1 MSGRQV
7 LVLLCLPVLAQ
18 TQQTPANVSRKALDL
33 LLAAKYGELTSLL
46 NDAARERLTP
56 EFLKDRVGAEIKGFG
71 KQGNIGSPI
80 IARDGR
86 NTLVSIPVS
95 FSLTGVNV
103 QFSIDESMRVAGIY
117 LRPTDAPLPPLRKQP
132 VYSSSGAFHEREVT
146 VGTDP
151 WKLGG
156 TLLTPNGK
164 GPFPAIVLVHGPGP
178 NDRDESIYSSRIF
191 RDLAEGLA
199 SKGIAVLRYDK
210 RTKVYGAKMSEM
222 EYTVEQETIADA
234 LCAVVL
240 LRAQPGVNPARV
252 FLLGHSLGGYL
263 APRIAARD
271 GKLAGLVFLAAN
283 ARPIEDVALEQNAY
297 VVRLM
302 GTPSPEAQKRLDS
315 LKAEVAK
322 VKKLEPGKPN
332 PPVVMGLPAAYLLDL
347 KKYDAPAQA
356 RQISAPLLVL
366 QGGRDFQV
374 TMTDYGL
381 WRSALAGSAN
391 VTFHSYPALNHL
403 FISGDAK
410 GTPAEYRVPGNVAP
424 EVISD
429 IAAWILK

>member
-1 MSGRQV
+1 VPGKV
-7 LVLLCLPVLAQ
+7 LVFFFSALSLAQ
-18 TQQTPANVSRKALDL
+18 AQRTPATVSRKALDL
-33 LLAAKYGELTSLL
+33 LLAARYPELTALL
-46 NDAARERLTP
+46 NSQAKERLTP
-56 EFLKDRVGAEIKGFG
+56 EFLRDKVDAEIKGFG
-71 KQGNIGSPI
+71 KQGNIGQPVT
-80 IARDGR
+80 ARDGR
-86 NTLVSIPVS
+86 NTLVSFPVS
-95 FSLTGVNV
+95 FSLTGVNI
-103 QFSIDESMRVAGIY
+103 QFTIDESMRIAGLY
-117 LRPTDAPLPPLRKQP
+117 LRPADAPLPPLRKQP
-132 VYSSSGAFHEREVT
+132 VYSSSGSFRESDVA
-146 VGTDP
+146 VGKDP

-156 TLLTPNGK
+156 TLLMPNGK

-199 SKGIAVLRYDK
+199 SRGIAVLRYDK

-222 EYTVEQETIADA
+222 DYTVEQETIEDA
-234 LCAVVL
+234 LCAVAL
-240 LRAQPGVNPARV
+240 LRTQADVNPARV

-271 GKLAGLVFLAAN
+271 GKLAGVVFLAAN

-302 GTPSPEAQKRLDS
+302 GTPSPEAQKRLDG

-322 VKKLEPGKPN
+322 VKRLEPGKPN
-332 PPVVMGLPAAYLLDL
+332 PPVVMGLPTAYLLGL
-347 KKYDAPAQA
+347 KRYDAPAQA
-356 RQISAPLLVL
+356 KQMAVPLLVL
-366 QGGRDFQV
+366 QGERDFQV
-374 TMTDYGL
+374 TMTDFGI
-381 WRSALAGSAN
+381 WKSALAGRAN
-391 VTFHSYPALNHL
+391 AAFRSYPALNHL

-410 GTPAEYRVPGNVAP
+410 STPAEYRIPGNVAP